1 MDRIYGCD
9 GAAIALV
16 KNQLAALYT
25 MALAKEA
32 YQAEVFTTAAAS
44 FVATNG
50 MTCTLYAMMAYFGG
64 YLTNY
69 KQTQALFDISD
80 ILRSYKNR
88 FYPKWANLIVNKTT
102 EKTDMKVTGKPALW
116 NYLRREYC
124 EQGRSIR
131 ESDLFKF
138 GFIPEKDVALIE
150 SGEPLPL

>member
-1 MDRIYGCD
+1 
-9 GAAIALV
+9 
-16 KNQLAALYT
+16 

-102 EKTDMKVTGKPALW
+102 EKADMKVTGKPALW